1 MCSLWRG
8 HGPQVKSKGT
18 VFVEILFEQ
27 ASPIPHHA
35 LAAFAAVIIGA
46 IQLWMR
52 KGGRVHRIMGYIW
65 VALMATV
72 ALSSFFYPRT
82 SPCWRVQPHSFAK
95 HFHALVALY
104 GDPRGERSAHKCA
117 PSLDAE
123 PLCDGLVNHRGIHVP
138 ARAHNAYGFVWRL
151 IIRAK
156 WGPSRSTLHRAD
168 IDDKARRQYA
178 SRSTN
183 NWP

>member
-1 MCSLWRG
+1 MFTVAG
-8 HGPQVKSKGT
+8 HGPQVKSKGH

-72 ALSSFFYPRT
+72 ALSSFFIHELRLVGAF
-82 SPCWRVQPHSFAK
+82 SPIHLLSIFTLWS
-95 HFHALVALY
+95 LY
-104 GDPRGERSAHKCA
+104 MA
-117 PSLDAE
+117 
-123 PLCDGLVNHRGIHVP
+123 
-138 ARAHNAYGFVWRL
+138 
-151 IIRAK
+151 IRAAK
-156 WGPSRSTLHRAD
+156 DRRINAHRRWMQNLYVMALL
-168 IDDKARRQYA
+168 ITGAFTFLPGR
-178 SRSTN
+178 TMHMVLFGG
-183 NWP
+183 